1 MTSTGSIG
9 ARPRVSLLMPNRDNE
24 PTLELVLGQLALHT
38 TYPDVELV
46 VVDDGST
53 DRSREILHRWKDS
66 GRFPGDFQII
76 EQEPSGVVVALN
88 KGLNAATGE
97 IVVQLDADAS
107 VETPGWVERM
117 LAFFLS
123 DPRIGVVTPKV
134 IMDWGVVHTYG
145 IAVLGPEGYHDRG
158 ADIREPVG
166 RRRYHQ
172 RVVRHPER
180 PGDLGDRPAEVD
192 GGIGCCMMYR
202 RDVALAVGGYDM
214 GFQPVWFDDLDLCLM
229 IRRAGYKVFFTPDV
243 RVVHR
248 LSMRR
253 RDQPAAQ
260 KAPLARAAAEA
271 RKRAGPLLPDVVRRR
286 IVYRFDLDH
295 PPPEQLARLRHH
307 YAYWES
313 KWGWDPLNPDLDKV
327 RERYGDTELC
337 WASDPARKAAG
348 EEIVAAFETRRD
360 RAGAALNLHRDL
372 SYHERFGFLPPPEWS
387 ALTGYEHILE
397 AILERR
403 LHELGGDVVEIGVF
417 LGGGVR
423 QLAQLWQRLAPDRK
437 VVAVDVFAP
446 EIDETAATTGAVMA
460 GIYGR
465 VLQGYEQRAVYDV
478 VTAGCPNLE
487 TVTGDS
493 ATVELPT
500 QAIAFAHVDGSHE
513 AAYVRSDFE
522 RLWERVVPGGVVAFD
537 DYGHDLPEVT
547 ATIDALRAEHEA
559 DIGDFWTAGAKTAF
573 VQRAR

>member
-1 MTSTGSIG
+1 MTSNGSIG
-9 ARPRVSLLMPNRDNE
+9 ANPRVSLLMPNRDNE

-66 GRFPGDFQII
+66 GRFPGDFRII

-107 VETPGWVERM
+107 IETPGWIERM

-134 IMDWGVVHTYG
+134 IMDYDLVHTYG
-145 IAVLGPEGYHDRG
+145 INVLGPEGFHDRG
-158 ADIREPVG
+158 TDVLEPVG

-172 RVVRHPER
+172 RVLRHPER

-202 RDVALAVGGYDM
+202 RDVALEVGGYDM
-214 GFQPVWFDDLDLCLM
+214 GFQPVWFDDLDLSLM

-243 RVVHR
+243 RVLHR
-248 LSMRR
+248 LKMRE
-253 RDQPAAQ
+253 RDKPPPP
-260 KAPLARAAAEA
+260 KGVVARVRQRVGE
-271 RKRAGPLLPDVVRRR
+271 LLPNAVRQR
-286 IVYRFDLDH
+286 IVYRLDLDN
-295 PPPEQLARLRHH
+295 PPPAQLARLRHH

-313 KWGWDPLNPDLDKV
+313 KWGWNMLNPDMEAV
-327 RERYGDTELC
+327 RRRYGDTELC
-337 WASDPARKAAG
+337 WASDPARRAAG
-348 EEIVAAFETRRD
+348 EEIIANYEARRD
-360 RAGAALNLHRDL
+360 RAGAALNLAREL
-372 SYHERFGFLPPPEWS
+372 AFHERFGFLPPPDWS
-387 ALTGYEHILE
+387 ALTSYDNILE

-403 LHELGGDVVEIGVF
+403 VHELGGDVVEIGVF

-437 VVAVDVFAP
+437 VVAVDVFEP
-446 EIDETAATTGAVMA
+446 ELDATATSAGIVMS

-465 VLQGYEQRAVYDV
+465 ILQGHGQRAVYDA
-478 VTAGCPNLE
+478 VTGDLPNVE
-487 TVTGDS
+487 TVAGDS

-500 QAIAFAHVDGSHE
+500 DAIAFAHVDGSHDPV
-513 AAYVRSDFE
+513 YVRSDFE
-522 RLWERVVPGGVVAFD
+522 RLWERTLPGGIIAFD

-547 ATIDALRAEHEA
+547 ATVDDLRAEHDAE
-559 DIGDFWTAGAKTAF
+559 IGDFWTAGPKTAF